1 MTSLSTCSSNWISSC
16 ASLSSAS
23 PHSLSI
29 FLQGDGEAGEGR
41 QRSQL
46 EPWGIL
52 LWGLRGQGQGWWAS
66 RGRGGAATSYPSRES
81 SPSTAE
87 PSIRHCAS
95 VVSGSFF
102 CKGSTPA
109 PSGCPC
115 SWDVT
120 LSPAPCGYGHPAPPA
135 VTQLCSCTSSAQH
148 LTYTGALFTC
158 IQPLC
163 PTHSCVCTHMRP
175 AKGKEERAPQ
185 PTRYPPGEPGEPH
198 RALVGIHALLALQTC
213 CQLLVGAVGDLLHQ
227 LQTLLHL
234 RTQRH
239 PSPPCPSS
247 SSPWCGQIPSLIK
260 GILIAGAS
268 GWVQTPGCPPTPCCA
283 RQRVSGPGDRHGDNN
298 AAAAKRGQELS
309 LPRKALFAPN
319 WQILNPRAEN
329 CLICL
334 GLA

>member
-1 MTSLSTCSSNWISSC
+1 MARLGRDGSDPGRSHGASCSGVC
-16 ASLSSAS
+16 
-23 PHSLSI
+23 
-29 FLQGDGEAGEGR
+29 EA
-41 QRSQL
+41 
-46 EPWGIL
+46 
-52 LWGLRGQGQGWWAS
+52 
-66 RGRGGAATSYPSRES
+66 RGRDGGHRGD
-81 SPSTAE
+81 
-87 PSIRHCAS
+87 
-95 VVSGSFF
+95 VVALPPL
-102 CKGSTPA
+102 TPA
-109 PSGCPC
+109 GSR
-115 SWDVT
+115 
-120 LSPAPCGYGHPAPPA
+120 HPAPPSPPSGTA
-135 VTQLCSCTSSAQH
+135 PVSSAAASSAKGAPRCRQAPHARGTSHCPQPHVATATQPHLLSPSMSSAQH
-148 LTYTGALFTC
+148 LAYTGALFTC

-175 AKGKEERAPQ
+175 AKGKEKTAPQ
-185 PTRYPPGEPGEPH
+185 PTRYPPREPGEPH
-198 RALVGIHALLALQTC
+198 RALVGVHALLALQTC
-213 CQLLVGAVGDLLHQ
+213 RQLLVGAVGDLLHQ

-239 PSPPCPSS
+239 PSPPRPSS

-319 WQILNPRAEN
+319 WQILNPGAEN